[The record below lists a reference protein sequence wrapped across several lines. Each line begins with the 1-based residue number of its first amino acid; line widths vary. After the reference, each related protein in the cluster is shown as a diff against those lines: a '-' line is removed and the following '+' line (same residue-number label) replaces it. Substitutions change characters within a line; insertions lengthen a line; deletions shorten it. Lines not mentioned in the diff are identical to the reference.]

1 MRARFRVMPVMT
13 IGIEADSGFISSQLT
28 TRYAAGAR
36 EARCE
41 SAAALATVIG
51 NESHTN
57 VTVHLE
63 REGVASRT
71 MP

>member
-1 MRARFRVMPVMT
+1 MT
-13 IGIEADSGFISSQLT
+13 FGAEADLSFSQAAFT

-51 NESHTN
+51 NESHTKA
-57 VTVHLE
+57 TVHIE
-63 REGVASRT
+63 REGVVSRMENAVSQET
-71 MP
+71 GL